1 METVLL
7 HATVIVRGALRRL
20 RPDRTTTQSDSST
33 PSDRVAAPLRRT
45 VGRDAAATFVTR
57 AGAHRASRLDLL
69 TDRATR
75 VVRGAGRRAR
85 THFDHR
91 LGGTE
96 RALPIGVALLILLG
110 SLSGVVGAT
119 GGQAGAGRTSAAGTG
134 NANGAGSPPRIAI
147 AALESGP
154 ANGQL
159 AAGLSGPPVGNVD
172 AGNPIVL
179 TDRRANGATQPTGP
193 YLADGTLLK
202 PIAVNTTV
210 IDGAGTLQT
219 YRVRSGDTLT
229 GIANHFGLSMMT
241 IWWANHLQSKDALH
255 VGQQLT
261 IPPVD
266 GTVHVVKAG
275 ETLAGIAK
283 AADVPSADI
292 VSFNGLTDPTVVVGQ
307 TLMVP
312 GGRGAN
318 IIEPKPVAA
327 VRSSGGVGVR
337 VSPPTSFGGGA
348 FAWPVPGGFISQY
361 FHYGHQALDIAA
373 DYGSRI
379 VAAAPGTV
387 IYAGWKDNDGG
398 YQVWIAH
405 GSGLYTGY
413 YHMSAITVGVGERVG
428 RSEQIGRIGTS
439 GAATGPH
446 CHFEVW
452 RGYPWENGSFRVNPL
467 SYL

>member
-1 METVLL
+1 MP
-7 HATVIVRGALRRL
+7 VR
-20 RPDRTTTQSDSST
+20 
-33 PSDRVAAPLRRT
+33 RV
-45 VGRDAAATFVTR
+45 VGQRAATSPVTR

-75 VVRGAGRRAR
+75 VLRASAHRAR
-85 THFDHR
+85 FQFKHR

-96 RALPIGVALLILLG
+96 RALPIGVALLILIG
-110 SLSGVVGAT
+110 SLSSIVGAT
-119 GGQAGAGRTSAAGTG
+119 GVLAGARQSGAAGTG
-134 NANGAGSPPRIAI
+134 NASGAGSPPRIAI
-147 AALESGP
+147 AALENGP
-154 ANGQL
+154 ANGQSAL
-159 AAGLSGPPVGNVD
+159 NLSGPPLGNVD
-172 AGNPIVL
+172 AGNPVVV
-179 TDRRANGATQPTGP
+179 TDRRADGASQPTGP

-283 AADVPSADI
+283 ATDVPATDI
-292 VSFNGLTDPTVVVGQ
+292 VSFNGLTDTTVVVGQ

-312 GGRGAN
+312 GGRGAA
-318 IIEPKPVAA
+318 IIEPKPAAA
-327 VRSSGGVGVR
+327 VRSSGGGAGVR
-337 VSPPTSFGGGA
+337 VSPPASFGGGT

-428 RSEQIGRIGTS
+428 RGEQIGRIGMS